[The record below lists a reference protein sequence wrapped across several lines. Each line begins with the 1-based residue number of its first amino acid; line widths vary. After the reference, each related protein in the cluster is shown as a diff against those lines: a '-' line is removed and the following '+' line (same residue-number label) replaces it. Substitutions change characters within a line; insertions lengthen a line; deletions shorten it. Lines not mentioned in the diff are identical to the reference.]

1 MRESISRSQ
10 EVLMNMLVGQWIRKG
25 FGFALVFT
33 AVSASAWA
41 FGRPTPAPEM
51 DPGAATSAMA
61 LLGGG
66 LAMIA
71 GRRRNK

>member
-1 MRESISRSQ
+1 MCESITRSQ
-10 EVLMNMLVGQWIRKG
+10 EDLMNMLVGQWIRKG

-41 FGRPTPAPEM
+41 HPEPRPAPEL

>member
-1 MRESISRSQ
+1 MI
-10 EVLMNMLVGQWIRKG
+10 MMVGQWMRKG
-25 FGFALVFT
+25 VGFALVFT

-41 FGRPTPAPEM
+41 FPQPAPRWI
-51 DPGAATSAMA
+51 PVRRRAPMA

-71 GRRRNK
+71 GRRRTK

>member
-1 MRESISRSQ
+1 MRESITRSL
-10 EVLMNMLVGQWIRKG
+10 EVLMITMVGQWIRKG
-25 FGFALVFT
+25 VGFALVFT

-41 FGRPTPAPEM
+41 FPQPAPEM

>member
-1 MRESISRSQ
+1 MIAI
-10 EVLMNMLVGQWIRKG
+10 VGQWIRKG

-41 FGRPTPAPEM
+41 FPRPAPEM
-51 DPGAATSAMA
+51 DPGVATSAMA

-66 LAMIA
+66 LALIA
-71 GRRRNK
+71 GRRRDK

>member
-1 MRESISRSQ
+1 MRESIARSP
-10 EVLMNMLVGQWIRKG
+10 EVFMTMLVGQWIRKG
-25 FGFALVFT
+25 VGFALVFT

-41 FGRPTPAPEM
+41 VARPAPEM

>member
-33 AVSASAWA
+33 AVSGAAWA
-41 FGRPTPAPEM
+41 FPHPTPEM
-51 DPGAATSAMA
+51 DPGVATSAMA

>member
-1 MRESISRSQ
+1 MITI
-10 EVLMNMLVGQWIRKG
+10 VGQWIRKG
-25 FGFALVFT
+25 TGFVLVFT

-41 FGRPTPAPEM
+41 FAKPAPEM
-51 DPGAATSAMA
+51 DPSVATSAVA

-66 LAMIA
+66 LALIA

>member
-1 MRESISRSQ
+1 MISRFR
-10 EVLMNMLVGQWIRKG
+10 ELFMITLVGQWIRKG

-41 FGRPTPAPEM
+41 FPRPAPEM
-51 DPGAATSAMA
+51 DPGVATSAMA
-61 LLGGG
+61 LLAGG

>member
-1 MRESISRSQ
+1 MRESIARSP
-10 EVLMNMLVGQWIRKG
+10 EVFMTMLVRQWIRKG
-25 FGFALVFT
+25 VGFALVFA

-41 FGRPTPAPEM
+41 FPRPTPAPEM

>member
-1 MRESISRSQ
+1 MT
-10 EVLMNMLVGQWIRKG
+10 MLVRQWIRKG
-25 FGFALVFT
+25 VGFALVFT

-41 FGRPTPAPEM
+41 FDRPRPAPEI

-71 GRRRNK
+71 GRRRNQ

>member
-1 MRESISRSQ
+1 MRESISRSL
-10 EVLMNMLVGQWIRKG
+10 EGLMITMVGQWIRKCV
-25 FGFALVFT
+25 GFALIFT

-41 FGRPTPAPEM
+41 FAQPVPEM